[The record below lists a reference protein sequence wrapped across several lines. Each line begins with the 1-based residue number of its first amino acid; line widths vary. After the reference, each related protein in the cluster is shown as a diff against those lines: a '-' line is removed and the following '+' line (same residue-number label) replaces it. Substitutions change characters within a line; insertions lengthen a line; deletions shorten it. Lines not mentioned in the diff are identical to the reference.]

1 MSRFVRASNY
11 RHVYGSPAKREM
23 TYENIKISA
32 SAWDTNLVSAST
44 KYLAVNYQS
53 GGGGAF
59 LVTPLDAT
67 GKLPDLFPL
76 CRAHSAHVLDTDWS
90 PFNDSL
96 VASAG
101 EDGRVALTHVDEQI
115 LRDALASEPVVN
127 DLEPTV
133 KFVGHGRKAG
143 HVLWHPTA
151 DGILASASTDV
162 KVWDVEHQKA
172 AYTSVAHA
180 DMVQSIDW
188 DHQGSVFATTCKDK
202 KLRLFDPRAGA
213 EAITTVDS
221 HSGIK
226 GSRVCWMGSLDRIA
240 TTGFSRTSDRQLFVW
255 DSRDLSKGPV
265 KTINI
270 DQSSGTIMPFWCAGN
285 NFFLTSVLF
294 LAGKG
299 DGNVRYYEWEN
310 DDLFFLSEYSSP
322 QPQRG
327 MTFLPARALNT
338 SEHEIARAFKAT
350 GSMIEPISF
359 FVPRKSEAFQSDLYP
374 PARSDQAALSAQQ
387 WLDGE
392 TRQPNL
398 IDLKNGQ
405 AQKGGLGDKKVYAS
419 SPATPIKPAESAKV
433 TPAATPV
440 PAPASAVAPVAA
452 APTPTPAAAPAQA
465 PEPVVER
472 TATPPTP
479 APALAAPAPVFESK
493 PIVETK
499 SNGVS
504 SSSSS
509 PLSTSNNNND
519 NNNHDEELQDLK
531 RENARLRDELS
542 ERDTFIREL
551 ELKLERIK
559 AAFN

>member
-11 RHVYGSPAKREM
+11 RHVYGSPAKREQ
-23 TYENIKISA
+23 THENVKISA
-32 SAWDTNLVSAST
+32 SAWDTNLVSASA

-59 LVTPLDAT
+59 LVIPLDAT

-76 CRAHSAHVLDTDWS
+76 CRAHSAPVLDTDWS

-115 LRDALASEPVVN
+115 LRDALAADPVVN

-162 KVWDVEHQKA
+162 KVWDVEHQTA
-172 AYTSVAHA
+172 AYTSVSHS

-188 DHQGSVFATTCKDK
+188 DHQGTVFATTCKDK

-226 GSRVCWMGSLDRIA
+226 GSRVCWMGSLDRIV

-255 DSRDLSKGPV
+255 DSRDLNKGPV

-270 DQSSGTIMPFWCAGN
+270 DQSSGTIMPFWCEGN
-285 NFFLTSVLF
+285 NVLF

-299 DGNVRYYEWEN
+299 DGNVRYYEWDK
-310 DDLFFLSEYSSP
+310 DDLFFLTEYSSP

-327 MTFLPARALNT
+327 MTFLPPRALNPA
-338 SEHEIARAFKAT
+338 EHEIARAFKAT
-350 GSMIEPISF
+350 GTMIEPISF
-359 FVPRKSEAFQSDLYP
+359 IVPRKSDAFQSDLYP
-374 PARSDQAALSAQQ
+374 PARSNQAALSAQE
-387 WLDGE
+387 WLGGQ
-392 TRQPNL
+392 TSKPNL
-398 IDLKNGQ
+398 VDLQNGK
-405 AQKGGLGDKKVYAS
+405 AQKGGVGEKKVYAATS
-419 SPATPIKPAESAKV
+419 SSATPVKQAESVKV
-433 TPAATPV
+433 TPVATPV
-440 PAPASAVAPVAA
+440 TAPVAA
-452 APTPTPAAAPAQA
+452 PTPAKA
-465 PEPVVER
+465 PERVVER
-472 TATPPTP
+472 AVSPP
-479 APALAAPAPVFESK
+479 APAPAAPAPAPAPVESK
-493 PIVETK
+493 AIDETK
-499 SNGVS
+499 TN
-504 SSSSS
+504 
-509 PLSTSNNNND
+509 
-519 NNNHDEELQDLK
+519 ELQELK
-531 RENARLRDELS
+531 VENARLRDELS
-542 ERDTFIREL
+542 ERDTMIREL

>member
-11 RHVYGSPAKREM
+11 RHVYGSPAKREQ

-32 SAWDTNLVSAST
+32 SAWDTNLVSASA

-59 LVTPLDAT
+59 LVVPLDAT

-76 CRAHSAHVLDTDWS
+76 CRAHSAPVLDTDWS

-115 LRDALASEPVVN
+115 LRDALAAEPIVN

-151 DGILASASTDV
+151 EGILASASTDV
-162 KVWDVEHQKA
+162 KVWDVEHQTA
-172 AYTSVAHA
+172 AYTSVNHS

-188 DHQGSVFATTCKDK
+188 DHQGTVFATTCKDK
-202 KLRLFDPRAGA
+202 KLRLFDPRAGP

-226 GSRVCWMGSLDRIA
+226 GSRVCWMGSLDRIV

-255 DSRDLSKGPV
+255 DSRDLNKGPV

-270 DQSSGTIMPFWCAGN
+270 DQSSGTIMPFWCEGN
-285 NFFLTSVLF
+285 NVLF

-299 DGNVRYYEWEN
+299 DGNVRYYEWDN
-310 DDLFFLSEYSSP
+310 DDLFYLTEYSSP

-327 MTFLPARALNT
+327 MTFLPPRALNPA
-338 SEHEIARAFKAT
+338 EHEIARAFKAT
-350 GSMIEPISF
+350 GTMIEPISF
-359 FVPRKSEAFQSDLYP
+359 IVPRKSDAFQSDLYP
-374 PARSDQAALSAQQ
+374 PARSNQAALSAKE
-387 WLDGE
+387 WLDGR
-392 TRQPNL
+392 TSKPNL
-398 IDLKNGQ
+398 VDLQNGVER
-405 AQKGGLGDKKVYAS
+405 KGGLGEKKVYTATS
-419 SPATPIKPAESAKV
+419 SQVTSVKQAESVKV
-433 TPAATPV
+433 TRTIATPV
-440 PAPASAVAPVAA
+440 TTAPVAA
-452 APTPTPAAAPAQA
+452 PIPVKA
-465 PEPVVER
+465 PERVVER
-472 TATPPTP
+472 AVTPP
-479 APALAAPAPVFESK
+479 APAHSAPAPTSVESK
-493 PIVETK
+493 AIDETK
-499 SNGVS
+499 TNGGAPIS
-504 SSSSS
+504 FSS
-509 PLSTSNNNND
+509 PPTTNNNN
-519 NNNHDEELQDLK
+519 NNNTSNKNDEEIQELK
-531 RENARLRDELS
+531 VENAKLRDELC
-542 ERDTFIREL
+542 ERDTMIREL